1 MSKKRVCF
9 LLVAILLLSYTTV
22 AFADTISDKKKELKN
37 VEEDIENK
45 KSDIDEL
52 KSEQDKLIG
61 QIADIEVELN
71 EKKKQL
77 TEVEE
82 ILEEIQ
88 KNIDETQKELDEAV
102 KKEDAHRKLMD
113 ERICAM
119 YMSSDI
125 SYLEILLD
133 AKSVTD
139 FLDRLEMVKEIM
151 SLDQEVLEKMQA
163 IKEEVKERKEN
174 LEAQEEAEE
183 CIKEEIIAQKK
194 AIEDKQEE
202 KEVLLADLKDKQ
214 KKIETDLDKL
224 EKTSKDLE
232 NEIKRLVAER
242 EERARRERALAL
254 ATNTNSR
261 GGDRTLIDN
270 TDSGQGDSDSGQDP
284 GSTISG
290 NGGKVI
296 GIATAQL
303 GKPYVYSAS
312 GPSAFD
318 CSGFTMYVYGQCG
331 VSLPHSAAGQATC
344 SVGIKITNRS
354 ALQPGDLVFFSNSSS
369 SLGHAGIYMGGGQ
382 FIHASSSKRKVVIE
396 SIDSAYRKKHFRW
409 GRRIFS

>member
-1 MSKKRVCF
+1 
-9 LLVAILLLSYTTV
+9 
-22 AFADTISDKKKELKN
+22 
-37 VEEDIENK
+37 
-45 KSDIDEL
+45 
-52 KSEQDKLIG
+52 
-61 QIADIEVELN
+61 
-71 EKKKQL
+71 
-77 TEVEE
+77 
-82 ILEEIQ
+82 
-88 KNIDETQKELDEAV
+88 
-102 KKEDAHRKLMD
+102 
-113 ERICAM
+113 
-119 YMSSDI
+119 MSSDI

-151 SLDQEVLEKMQA
+151 SLDQEALEKMQA

-183 CIKEEIIAQKK
+183 YIKEEIVAQKE

-232 NEIKRLVAER
+232 SEIKRLVAER
-242 EERARRERALAL
+242 EERARMAQM
-254 ATNTNSR
+254 TNTNSR
-261 GGDRTLIDN
+261 GGDRTLVNN
-270 TDSGQGDSDSGQDP
+270 TDSEPGDSDSVQDP

-290 NGGKVI
+290 NVGKVI
-296 GIATAQL
+296 GIAKKQE
-303 GKPYVYSAS
+303 GKPYKWAAS

-344 SVGIKITNRS
+344 SVGIEITNRS

-369 SLGHAGIYMGGGQ
+369 NRVGHAGIYMGGGQ
-382 FIHASSSKRKVVIE
+382 FIHASSSKKKIVIE